1 MATYRI
7 ELTPDDN
14 DTFLVTCPA
23 LPGVVTFGET
33 VEAARHHAVDAI
45 ETMIASMVAHDQDVP
60 LDDGADGER
69 VTLPL
74 LTTLKVMLN
83 CEVRRAGI
91 TRAELA
97 HRLGWNRESVDR
109 LFRLDHK
116 SRVEEIEAAFRA
128 GASSGR
134 GGEASGLRV
143 PLASRPVI
151 RRGRSGTQ
159 TPPGAHAETRL
170 QAGCRK

>member
-1 MATYRI
+1 VTATYRI

-33 VEAARHHAVDAI
+33 VEAARHHAIDAI
-45 ETMIASMVAHDQDVP
+45 ETMIASMMALDQDVP
-60 LDDGADGER
+60 LDDGTDGER

-74 LTTLKVMLN
+74 LTTLKVMLHR
-83 CEVRRAGI
+83 EVRRAGI
-91 TRAELA
+91 TQPELA
-97 HRLGWNRESVDR
+97 RRLGWSRQSVDR

-128 GASSGR
+128 LGQVLDVA
-134 GGEASGLRV
+134 V
-143 PLASRPVI
+143 
-151 RRGRSGTQ
+151 RR
-159 TPPGAHAETRL
+159 AA
-170 QAGCRK
+170 